1 MYRFVNHT
9 TLYQLGQWMEGLPP
23 WGNPID
29 TIHVHVSLA
38 TSNLPTHALEPFL
51 NIIIETIIA
60 MWPNT

>member
-9 TLYQLGQWMEGLPP
+9 TLYQLGQWMEGLPS

-29 TIHVHVSLA
+29 TIHVSLA

-51 NIIIETIIA
+51 NITIIIETIIA
-60 MWPNT
+60 TWPNT